1 MVQKKR
7 PDIVSVHLSPEAK
20 GDLDKACTTRG
31 MTIKSLLGRLVGWF
45 VDLDKTEQ
53 SIVLGQIEASDVTKV
68 ADIVGHRRPRKAAA
82 AAKGARGAHRR

>member
-7 PDIVSVHLSPEAK
+7 PNIVSVHLSPEAK
-20 GDLDKACTTRG
+20 GDLDKACVTRG
-31 MTIKSLLGRLVGWF
+31 MTIKSLLGCLIGWF

-68 ADIVGHRRPRKAAA
+68 AGIVGHRRPRKTAA
-82 AAKGARGAHRR
+82 AAKGARRARRR